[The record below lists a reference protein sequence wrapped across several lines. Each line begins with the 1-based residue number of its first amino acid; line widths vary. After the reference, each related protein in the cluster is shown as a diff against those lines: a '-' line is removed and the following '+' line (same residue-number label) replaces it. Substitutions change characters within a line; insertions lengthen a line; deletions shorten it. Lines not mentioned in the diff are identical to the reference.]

1 MSTRLER
8 YVERLGAH
16 PVTMDPDR
24 HDRLVARVSHLP
36 QVASSALMDMV
47 ATGGSADPET
57 LKLAGTG
64 FRDATRLAGSDPDLW
79 TEILRGNREAVVD
92 AVDRYAERLLA
103 LRDLV
108 AADADDKIRSV
119 LSEARRARL
128 ALGAKPQVR
137 AGMAILQIPV
147 PDRPGVLAELTT
159 ALGAGDVNIE
169 DLQIVHSPWGPS
181 GVVHLT
187 VLADRATA
195 AVDVLTARGFHPV
208 RVA

>member
-1 MSTRLER
+1 
-8 YVERLGAH
+8 
-16 PVTMDPDR
+16 MDR
-24 HDRLVARVSHLP
+24 
-36 QVASSALMDMV
+36 SSGRSL
-47 ATGGSADPET
+47 
-57 LKLAGTG
+57 
-64 FRDATRLAGSDPDLW
+64 FRK
-79 TEILRGNREAVVD
+79 VD
-92 AVDRYAERLLA
+92 C
-103 LRDLV
+103 
-108 AADADDKIRSV
+108 
-119 LSEARRARL
+119 
-128 ALGAKPQVR
+128 
-137 AGMAILQIPV
+137 LQIPV